1 MSINAIYSS
10 IFNYFFHILNKNMG
24 EIVMQLQDAVI
35 LRIEQLCLER
45 NMTKYDLFKA
55 SGVPQST
62 LTSIKKKRSGS
73 VGITT
78 LYAICEGFDIS
89 LEHFFAS
96 PLFNREDLSD

>member
-1 MSINAIYSS
+1 MK
-10 IFNYFFHILNKNMG
+10 L
-24 EIVMQLQDAVI
+24 VDAVI
-35 LRIEQLCLER
+35 LRIEQLCIEK

-73 VGITT
+73 AKIST

-89 LEHFFAS
+89 LEDFFSS
-96 PLFNREDLSD
+96 PLFKRENICD